1 MKPEEFAG
9 FLGKQRASAILRT
22 SIADAVE
29 PAMEAAVRGGFRV
42 IEFTLNTPGAL
53 VCIERFSSR
62 PELVVGAGTVIEV
75 DDVDNA
81 VRAGARFVVSPVVD
95 EAVIER
101 AVDLGVAVMPGTST
115 PTEMLR
121 AWRAGAGLQK
131 VFPAPG
137 GGPSFVA
144 ACLGPLPFL
153 RLVPTSGVNR
163 ENAASWLAAG
173 AWAVG
178 FVAPLFEK
186 SFLEEGRFDRVEQ
199 RARELLAAVDP
210 DQNRRSWVSSPIT

>member
-1 MKPEEFAG
+1 
-9 FLGKQRASAILRT
+9 S
-22 SIADAVE
+22 
-29 PAMEAAVRGGFRV
+29 
-42 IEFTLNTPGAL
+42 
-53 VCIERFSSR
+53 
-62 PELVVGAGTVIEV
+62 ELVVGAGTVIEV
-75 DDVDNA
+75 DDVDDA
-81 VRAGARFVVSPVVD
+81 VRAGAKFLVSPVVD

-101 AVDLGVAVMPGTST
+101 AVDLGVAMMPGTST

-121 AWRAGAGLQK
+121 AWRAGAVLQK

-137 GGPSFVA
+137 GGPSFVT

-163 ENAASWLAAG
+163 ENAVEWLAAG

-186 SFLEEGRFDRVEQ
+186 RFLEERRFDRVEE
-199 RARELLAAVDP
+199 RARELLAAVARD
-210 DQNRRSWVSSPIT
+210 